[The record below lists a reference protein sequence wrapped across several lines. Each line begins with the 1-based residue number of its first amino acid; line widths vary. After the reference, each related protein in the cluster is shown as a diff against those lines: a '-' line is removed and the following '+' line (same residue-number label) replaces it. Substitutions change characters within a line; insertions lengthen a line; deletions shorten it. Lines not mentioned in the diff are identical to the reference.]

1 MLPSLAR
8 RLVALFLCLASS
20 FVITPSAASAAGVT
34 ITGTLLDQHRH
45 TPIAGAHVAA
55 EQGSQSVAT
64 AVTDASGA
72 YTLTVPSAGIYA
84 VIVSAAGYQA
94 QRSGDVVIP
103 PGAAGVTANLAMLPA
118 SGTDTPHQI
127 GHVSTAEQRTALQT
141 SVTVNRSVD
150 PATTEAENYT
160 RVGNALQ
167 KLPGVNLRNQNTT
180 VSDDMYID
188 LRGLK
193 PSESMALLDGHPI
206 GPVGVLAGTGG
217 QFNFQ
222 DSPLFAL
229 RNVQVTFGA
238 GATGLYGTDATGG
251 TIDMQTIDP
260 TPGRHFDLQEGYG
273 DQGHRITNLRATG
286 TQGKLGYALVYGVQ
300 GTYGGF
306 APQQMTHN
314 GSWGTNWTT
323 TGSQPV
329 QYPYTYA
336 VSQNYLLRNDLLKLR
351 YAFSPATT
359 LTITG
364 YSATSWDD
372 KSGTDNNASPYGYQL
387 YSAPVGNAYA
397 KTAGCPADVGVLT
410 NGGIQCMTAQQWAAA
425 TTGPQGGGESW
436 QAIGN
441 QDYHARLTTTAGNH
455 TITVD
460 GFTDAYNLQYN
471 RNQSSTGTN
480 AAGVSY
486 LNGPFYQ
493 NIWHSRGYLISDD
506 FVTGQHDIGFG
517 FYTWNENEYGNSYN
531 GSVLAPTT
539 PRNIGNNNVFF
550 RDVFTMN
557 DKLSFYANAWFK
569 HLSTVHRSVFDPRLS
584 VVYHPRPADVFRVT
598 AGRSDGEPD
607 PSLQNQ
613 NLTAAPALNAS
624 CSSLKAGANGLVN
637 VGTVGNPSLTD
648 ESATDY
654 ELAYGH
660 RFRGDSMIQIDYYN
674 THETN
679 MLFQQSFQATPA
691 MLALV
696 PPSVITADLNYLN
709 NNLCPGDG
717 GAIGINNLA
726 LSQAT
731 NQASGLFRG
740 IEVSGR
746 IRATRA
752 LAFDYTYDLQQAA
765 QYDVPN
771 VILNSNPYIIN
782 GQQIA
787 GIPMHT
793 ATLAA
798 DYVARG
804 GLHARIDGT
813 FIGGNNGIEQPPYAW
828 ADGFVSKE
836 VHHTTITLGAFN
848 LFNSHANIFSQYGT
862 GVPYPANPVYQTN
875 HPSFQDTGFYESQKL
890 RFLTPRAFMLTL
902 TQHI

>member
-1 MLPSLAR
+1 MLSFLAR
-8 RLVALFLCLASS
+8 RLVALVLCLATCV
-20 FVITPSAASAAGVT
+20 VITPHAVSAAGVT
-34 ITGTLLDQHRH
+34 ISGTLLDEQNH
-45 TPIAGAHVAA
+45 TPIASAHVVAR
-55 EQGSQSVAT
+55 QGTQIVAT
-64 AVTDASGA
+64 GVTNAEGQ
-72 YTLTVPSAGIYA
+72 YTLTVPAAGIYVVVVTA
-84 VIVSAAGYQA
+84 TGYA
-94 QRSGDVVIP
+94 SERSSDVVIP
-103 PGAAGVTANLAMLPA
+103 PGAAAITANLALVHGSA
-118 SGTDTPHQI
+118 NGTGQRQI
-127 GHVSTAEQRTALQT
+127 GSVSTVDQRTALQT

-150 PATTEAENYT
+150 PAAIESENYT

-206 GPVGVLAGTGG
+206 GPVGVLPGSSG

-251 TIDMQTIDP
+251 TIDLQTIDP
-260 TPGRHFDLQEGYG
+260 TPQRHVDLQEGYG
-273 DQGHRITNLRATG
+273 DDGHRITNLRATG
-286 TQGKLGYALVYGVQ
+286 TEGKLGYAVVYGVQ

-306 APQQMTHN
+306 APQQITHN

-323 TGSQPV
+323 GGNQPV
-329 QYPYTYA
+329 QFPYTYA
-336 VSQNYLLRNDLLKLR
+336 VSQDYLLRNDLLKLR
-351 YAFSPATT
+351 YAFSSATN

-372 KSGTDNNASPYGYQL
+372 KSGTDNNASPYSYQL
-387 YSAPVGNAYA
+387 QSAPVGNNYA
-397 KTAGCPADVGVLT
+397 KAAGCPTDVGVLT
-410 NGGIQCMTAQQWAAA
+410 NSGIDCMTAQQWASA
-425 TTGPQGGGESW
+425 TAGPQGGGESW

-460 GFTDAYNLQYN
+460 GFADAYNLQYN
-471 RNQSSTGTN
+471 RNQASAATN
-480 AAGVSY
+480 AAGQSY
-486 LNGPFYQ
+486 LNGSFNQ
-493 NIWHSRGYLISDD
+493 NVWHSRGYLISDD
-506 FVTGQHDIGFG
+506 FVTGQHDLGFG
-517 FYTWNENEYGNSYN
+517 LYTWHEQEYGNTYN
-531 GSVLAPTT
+531 GSVLAPTI
-539 PRNIGNNNVFF
+539 PGSIGNNNVFF

-557 DKLSFYANAWFK
+557 QKLSFFANAWFK
-569 HLSTVHRSVFDPRLS
+569 HLSTVQRSVFDPRLS
-584 VVYHPRPADVFRVT
+584 IVFRPRPADVFRLT

-613 NLTAAPALNAS
+613 VLTAAQAINAS
-624 CSSLKAGANGLVN
+624 CSSLTSGGLVN
-637 VGTVGNPSLTD
+637 IGTIGNPNLTD

-654 ELAYGH
+654 EVAYGH
-660 RFRGDSMIQIDYYN
+660 RFGGDSMIQADYYN

-691 MLALV
+691 MLAQV
-696 PPSVITADLNYLN
+696 PPNVIAADLNYLN
-709 NNLCPGDG
+709 NNLCPQANG
-717 GAIGINNLA
+717 GINASNLA
-726 LSQAT
+726 FTQAT
-731 NQASGLFRG
+731 NQATGLFRG
-740 IEVSGR
+740 VEISGR
-746 IRATRA
+746 ARATRT
-752 LAFDYTYDLQQAA
+752 LAFDYTYDIQQAA

-793 ATLAA
+793 ATLGA
-798 DYVARG
+798 DYLTRN

-828 ADGFVSKE
+828 ADGFVSKD
-836 VHHTTITLGAFN
+836 VGHTTLTLGAFN

-862 GVPYPANPVYQTN
+862 GVPYPANSYYEST

-902 TQHI
+902 TEHI